1 VAADPPPPER
11 SSRRVQSVER
21 AAGLLKAVAE
31 RAEPPSLG
39 EVAAA
44 CDLNKSTAW
53 RLLLTLEDQGLVA
66 RDAGTGRF
74 TVGPE
79 VNRLALRGGNQAL
92 VRRLRPVLVD
102 LVAELD
108 MAACLVVPGLRDAL
122 AVDQVDP
129 PGRPETSMVGWTMPL
144 HASAA
149 GKVHLAHLGEAALE
163 EALRGPLERFTAATP
178 TQPATVRAELE
189 RVGPDGVVLSRDEWD
204 PGWTGVAAPVR
215 RGRALVAVLTVIAT
229 SPRFDA
235 ATTKRALAAVAS
247 AARAAS
253 ARVTA

>member
-1 VAADPPPPER
+1 VAADTPPER

-21 AAGLLKAVAE
+21 AAALLKAVAE
-31 RAEPPSLG
+31 PPEPPSLVD
-39 EVAAA
+39 VARA
-44 CDLNKSTAW
+44 CGLNRSTAW
-53 RLLLTLEDQGLVA
+53 RLLLTLEDSGLVE
-66 RDAGTGRF
+66 RDAAGGY
-74 TVGPE
+74 TVGSE
-79 VNRLALRGGNQAL
+79 VSRLALRGGNQAL

-102 LVAELD
+102 LVAGLD
-108 MAACLVVPGLRDAL
+108 MAACLVVPGRGDAL
-122 AVDQVDP
+122 AIDQVDP

-178 TQPATVRAELE
+178 VDAGAVRAELG
-189 RVGPDGVVLSRDEWD
+189 RIGADGVVLSRDEWD

-215 RGRALVAVLTVIAT
+215 RGRSLVAILTVIAT

-235 ATTKRALAAVAS
+235 ATTRRALAAVKR
-247 AARAAS
+247 AARDASDRLAA
-253 ARVTA
+253 